1 MISSNCYYIDD
12 HEALNKMIDQLVNRN
27 TGKANTRPK
36 ELLGTTEHLDKLYCE
51 ASDNASPQMMSRH
64 SNLLE
69 GSSSFSRQEKR
80 YALHGANCCSRKRNR
95 NQLIMLDPH
104 VNNTVWYY
112 SIPSM
117 SMLQIFRSL
126 HLIMHSHE

>member
-1 MISSNCYYIDD
+1 MISSNCCYIDE

-36 ELLGTTEHLDKLYCE
+36 ELLGTTEHLDELYCE
-51 ASDNASPQMMSRH
+51 APDNASPQMMSRH

-69 GSSSFSRQEKR
+69 GSSSVSRQEKR
-80 YALHGANCCSRKRNR
+80 YALHAANCCSRKRNR

-104 VNNTVWYY
+104 INNYGIILFLHIT
-112 SIPSM
+112 SM
-117 SMLQIFRSL
+117 SVLQIFRSL
-126 HLIMHSHE
+126 HLNALT